1 MIFVVGF
8 ILFLFCIYSGIILVL
23 FSRAAI
29 LATIAPIANGWVER
43 AITLL
48 ENGDS
53 VRNFVI

>member
-1 MIFVVGF
+1 MFFVVGF
-8 ILFLFCIYSGIILVL
+8 ILFCYASILVL

-29 LATIAPIANGWVER
+29 LAAIAPIANGWVER

-53 VRNFVI
+53 VRNSVI